1 MGAGR
6 YRLRYSGYPT
16 RRTPALGV
24 PDGSTDSAPF
34 PVIRPGP
41 GQTELIATVSG
52 QTMKQNKVVNMAEH
66 DAIRQHRR
74 KRDSRAILDECQKMT
89 VDRLVRAFPTMMDK
103 VDDALFDRVN
113 QSENAA
119 DHSVYFDTMR
129 EMRLKRDDIS
139 QAFKK
144 RFAELS
150 EEAVKRVRGAG
161 TEDGA
166 PSGAGEASELQLE
179 MLDES
184 ALEESLAVTNMV
196 SKIRGVCHEEL
207 FPLEKRMG
215 VVLGQM
221 DLAEDNNPLGPQI
234 ICQAFHDAC
243 GVVQTSVEVKLI
255 ILKLFDIHVVGE
267 THELYEAI
275 NDLLV
280 ERGVLPNIKR
290 GVVKRAGAKR
300 GQAKSGGTDDNDAEA
315 AQGQHV
321 ESDDDAAS
329 AGLMNALQQMI
340 NASAAAGG
348 TVSETQARARQ
359 TEVLGNL
366 TALQHGNAPAG
377 GGGAPMI
384 DPALVGAGNTNVLR
398 ELKAAN
404 VTEGMGQVDVVMFDV
419 VSMMF
424 DFILD
429 DDNVPDPMK
438 ALIGRLQIPMLKVAL
453 IDKAF
458 FSKKSHPA
466 RKLLNTLSEAALGWN
481 ETHDDGAAYYNKVES
496 FVRKVLE
503 EFEESIEVFGVVHE
517 QLEAFLAD
525 QKEVAEESSKTS
537 ADALENRE
545 RLDQARHRA
554 HEVITRSFHG
564 KPVPDVVQKFFHN
577 RWKELLVFCH
587 FDEGEDSQGWRDAVE
602 TMQQIVWSL
611 TPIKSPEDR
620 KKLVGLLPKLLNRV
634 KDGMSKISL
643 PAEERKQFL
652 AALAGHHLAAVRA
665 DGGEG
670 EAAAPIPEAMP
681 APAEDAGKDIEKV
694 LMTAV
699 ERANAVIH
707 RAAESKPECA
717 GMGTT
722 LVAARFHDN
731 RVTVAHVG
739 DSRLYRLKNGELQQ
753 VTLDHSLM
761 QDLINR
767 GFYTP
772 EEAKK
777 NVKSNVITR
786 AVGVEESVLPDV
798 QEVEAEPG
806 DIFLLCSDGLT
817 DMVEDNDIQTS
828 LQTNSNDLPTAS
840 ESLVEMANRNGG
852 KDNISVILARVRQP
866 FPAGDSA
873 VEVKDLDEKIEII
886 GKTDVGRRRSHNEDG
901 IAIDNGAGIAMVADG
916 MGGCNAG
923 EVASAMAVQI
933 IMRALR
939 EELESAAGAAGA
951 EGEDELDW
959 LSGAE
964 EVDLDDMEGEQ
975 TTETVQQEFLDFIDE
990 LQIGSWLE
998 FSNADGSK
1006 TRGRLAW
1013 TSADNARFLFTD
1025 LAGAKVVDATRH
1037 ALALE
1042 MQRSNIKIIEGE
1054 PLLERAMTTVTEQ
1067 LESGKLGD
1075 TLH

>member
-1 MGAGR
+1 
-6 YRLRYSGYPT
+6 
-16 RRTPALGV
+16 
-24 PDGSTDSAPF
+24 
-34 PVIRPGP
+34 
-41 GQTELIATVSG
+41 
-52 QTMKQNKVVNMAEH
+52 MKQQKVVKMADHE
-66 DAIRQHRR
+66 AVRQHRR
-74 KRDSRAILDECQKMT
+74 KRDSRAILDACQKLA
-89 VDRLVRAFPTMMDK
+89 VDHLIRALPAMMDK

-129 EMRLKRDDIS
+129 EMRLKRSDITE
-139 QAFKK
+139 AYKK
-144 RFAELS
+144 RFGELS
-150 EEAVKRVRGAG
+150 EDVIKRVRGASKDDEG
-161 TEDGA
+161 KAGA
-166 PSGAGEASELQLE
+166 DDSAELKLE
-179 MLDES
+179 MLDET

-196 SKIRGVCHEEL
+196 TKIRGVCHDEL
-207 FPLEKRMG
+207 FPLDKRMAAI
-215 VVLGQM
+215 LG
-221 DLAEDNNPLGPQI
+221 LERIEENNNPLGPQVV
-234 ICQAFHDAC
+234 CQAFHDAC

-255 ILKLFDIHVVGE
+255 ILKLFDIHVIGE
-267 THELYEAI
+267 TQALYEEV
-275 NDLLV
+275 NDLLI
-280 ERGVLPNIKR
+280 EKGVLPTIKR
-290 GVVKRAGAKR
+290 DVVKRAGGKK
-300 GQAKSGGTDDNDAEA
+300 GQAKTQQADAA
-315 AQGQHV
+315 PVQGAQD
-321 ESDDDAAS
+321 SADDDAAS
-329 AGLMNALQQMI
+329 TGLMSALQQVI
-340 NASAAAGG
+340 NASAAGG
-348 TVSETQARARQ
+348 GGVSEAQAQARQ

-366 TALQHGNAPAG
+366 TALQHGTAPAG
-377 GGGAPMI
+377 AGGAPVI

-429 DDNVPDPMK
+429 DENVPDPMK

-453 IDKAF
+453 IDKNF
-458 FSKKSHPA
+458 FTKKSHPA
-466 RKLLNTLSEAALGWN
+466 RKLLNKLAEAALGWN
-481 ETHDDGAAYYNKVES
+481 EDHDDGGAYYNQVEGY
-496 FVRKVLE
+496 VRKVLE
-503 EFEESIEVFGVVHE
+503 EFEESIDVFGTVHE

-525 QKEVAEESSKTS
+525 QEQAAEETTRGS
-537 ADALENRE
+537 ASALESRE
-545 RLDQARHRA
+545 RLEQARTRA
-554 HEVITRSFHG
+554 QEVMAKSFHG

-577 RWKELLVFCH
+577 RWKELLVFCY
-587 FDEGEDSQGWRDAVE
+587 FDEGEDGEGWRAAVE
-602 TMQQIVWSL
+602 TMDQIIWSL
-611 TPIKSPEDR
+611 TPISSQEDR
-620 KKLVGLLPKLLNRV
+620 KKLVGLLPGLLIRV
-634 KDGMSKISL
+634 KEGMKQISL

-652 AALAGHHLAAVRA
+652 AALAGHHLAAVRTA
-665 DGGEG
+665 GGESD
-670 EAAAPIPEAMP
+670 ANVP
-681 APAEDAGKDIEKV
+681 APEPVAEPAQETVNEIEAV
-694 LMTAV
+694 LKHAV

-761 QDLINR
+761 QDLINK

-786 AVGVEESVLPDV
+786 AVGVEESVAPDV

-817 DMVEDNDIQTS
+817 DMVEDTDIQNS
-828 LQTNSNDLPTAS
+828 LQQHADDLATAS
-840 ESLVEMANRNGG
+840 DTLVEMANKNGG
-852 KDNISVILARVRQP
+852 RDNISVVLARVVEP
-866 FPAGDSA
+866 FPANDEIRA
-873 VEVKDLDEKIEII
+873 VNELDNKIEIT

-901 IAIDNGAGIAMVADG
+901 IAIDNDAGIAMVADG

-939 EELESAAGAAGA
+939 EELESAAAGDQAAS
-951 EGEDELDW
+951 DELDW

-964 EVDLDDMEGEQ
+964 DVDLDDVASEQ
-975 TTETVQQEFLDFIDE
+975 ATESVQEEFLDFVDA
-990 LQIGSWLE
+990 LDVGNWLE

-1013 TSADNARFLFTD
+1013 TSADSSRFLFTD

-1042 MQRSNIKIIEGE
+1042 IQRDNVKVIEGE
-1054 PLLERAMTTVTEQ
+1054 PLVDRVMTTVTER
-1067 LESGKLGD
+1067 LESGELGNS
-1075 TLH
+1075 TVH